1 MDTSTIEKTVNMMS
15 VEENIFNV
23 RSEKSRIESF
33 IYVLFGTG

>member
-1 MDTSTIEKTVNMMS
+1 MDTSTIEKTVNMS

-23 RSEKSRIESF
+23 RSVKSRIESF